1 MSSVICS
8 DLAFQCIAPNIRS
21 EHENR
26 HWHVKQNRFTVEK
39 IFVELGSESLRNRQ
53 ILRCHFV
60 APMGAQNAGNI
71 PWQSLRSAAGDAVWT
86 ATLKALKHMRPCLS
100 PDRLIAILTKEL
112 SGVGH
117 SDMLWRSLKLPFFNG
132 TMASLPCILACAYL
146 WILYIRSLRLH
157 VASVPES
164 PQADAELKDV
174 QALAGS
180 CFICACDLK
189 KGISVTEAYKSN
201 RRCKLGAIAIRW
213 ANL

>member
-1 MSSVICS
+1 MH
-8 DLAFQCIAPNIRS
+8 AMRNW
-21 EHENR
+21 NR
-26 HWHVKQNRFTVEK
+26 KQNRFTVEK

-117 SDMLWRSLKLPFFNG
+117 SDMLWRSLKLPFFNR

-146 WILYIRSLRLH
+146 WILYILYIPIGWSKPASARGLRARIPSGRRRAEGCASAGGQLLHLCMRSEEGH
-157 VASVPES
+157 
-164 PQADAELKDV
+164 Q
-174 QALAGS
+174 
-180 CFICACDLK
+180 C
-189 KGISVTEAYKSN
+189 N
-201 RRCKLGAIAIRW
+201 RSIQE
-213 ANL
+213 

>member
-1 MSSVICS
+1 MR
-8 DLAFQCIAPNIRS
+8 NW
-21 EHENR
+21 NR
-26 HWHVKQNRFTVEK
+26 KQNRCTVEK

-117 SDMLWRSLKLPFFNG
+117 SDMLWRSLKLPFFNR

-146 WILYIRSLRLH
+146 WILYCNFLLADRSLRLH

-189 KGISVTEAYKSN
+189 KGINVTEAYQSN
-201 RRCKLGAIAIRW
+201 QRCKLGAIAIRW
-213 ANL
+213 MNL